1 MSDKTL
7 RDEAKLY
14 FVPYILG
21 NNSAAHKLASRILR
35 KFGIVSLICD
45 DHRSALDLID
55 MSSRTVVLTPTD
67 SPRLIAEQLISLAA
81 QSSYTLPLIIPADD
95 RYAKAVESEREM
107 LEHTFIITDADRLFK
122 SSPLTNTL
130 K

>member
-1 MSDKTL
+1 MSGRTL
-7 RDEAKLY
+7 REEARLY

-45 DHRSALDLID
+45 DRRSALDLID

-67 SPRLIAEQLISLAA
+67 SPRLIAEQLIALAA
-81 QSSYTLPLIIPADD
+81 QSSYTLPLIITTDD
-95 RYAKAVESEREM
+95 RYTKAVKSEQEL
-107 LEHTFIITDADRLFK
+107 LERTFIITDADSLFE